1 MPSQPVPPFEP
12 DDSAGFRYAQFA
24 LYLEERIRA
33 GDYPPGA
40 RLPNA
45 RDLGAEHGIAEHT
58 VRHAE
63 MLLSDWGLIRVL
75 AAKGCYVRPRKDWRH
90 LPRRRK

>member
-1 MPSQPVPPFEP
+1 M
-12 DDSAGFRYAQFA
+12 QFA

-45 RDLGAEHGIAEHT
+45 RDIGAEHGIAEHT

-63 MLLSDWGLIRVL
+63 MLLSDWKLVRVL
-75 AAKGCYVRPRKDWRH
+75 SAKGVFIRPRQDWRRR
-90 LPRRRK
+90 PRDPG